1 MTDFENEVIKST
13 QHWVDKMVVGLNL
26 CPFAK
31 KSIDQNQLRYL
42 VYPGND
48 IESIT
53 QLLVEELERLAN
65 DKSIETT
72 LLIHPNFTTDF
83 DAYLDYLAGV
93 DELIDALGY
102 SGVFQVAGFH
112 PDYQFDGVAEI
123 DPANHTNRSPY
134 PMMHLLREASVAWAV
149 ETHPDIDSVP
159 ERNVEL
165 LREMGEKG
173 IQELISGK
181 R

>member
-31 KSIDQNQLRYL
+31 KSIDQNQLRYV
-42 VYPGND
+42 VYTGDD

-53 QLLVEELERLAN
+53 QLLVEELERLVN

-72 LLIHPNFTTDF
+72 LLIHPNFTTEF

-149 ETHPDIDSVP
+149 ETHPDIDTVP

>member
-42 VYPGND
+42 VYTGDD

-53 QLLVEELERLAN
+53 QLLVEELERLVN

-72 LLIHPNFTTDF
+72 LLIHPNFTKDF

-149 ETHPDIDSVP
+149 ETHPDIYSVP